1 MRFFTLFILIA
12 LSAAANAQEQKINI
26 KVAPTDAIVIVDGKI
41 VKLQDGKA
49 TLTLPAEIEY
59 TYSVACDGYEGAD
72 GSFRLKTKSPFNLTV
87 ELSKED
93 GTECT
98 AATTDVTEDKLE
110 DFLKAQYES
119 KNYSLMLP
127 VIDRFPDNAH
137 SLFYKGCL
145 YYYGRGVDKDRAKAI
160 ELWQQSAEKDCG
172 DAYNRLGLV
181 AESGYF
187 TGSAG
192 DKANQLGAEYY
203 KKAIALGNS
212 MAKYNLALSYY
223 HGSIK
228 RNDKEAFRLF
238 GEAANEGNAD
248 AMAFYGHCMEL
259 NYDKDYF
266 KGVSKAERLSEAL
279 KWIRKA
285 VENGSTVGC
294 YYLGSAYYYGK
305 LGLASNTME
314 AYEWF
319 KKGADNGDNDCA
331 YFIQQHYKL

>member
-1 MRFFTLFILIA
+1 MRFFALFILIA
-12 LSAAANAQEQKINI
+12 LSAATNAQEQKVNI

-59 TYSVACDGYEGAD
+59 TYSVACNGYEGAD
-72 GSFRLKTKSPFNLTV
+72 GSFRLKSKSSFNLTV
-87 ELSKED
+87 ELNRET
-93 GTECT
+93 GTECV

-110 DFLKAQYES
+110 DFLKTQYES

-127 VIDRFPDNAH
+127 VINRFPDNAH

-160 ELWQQSAEKDCG
+160 ELWQRSAEKDCG

-212 MAKYNLALSYY
+212 MAKYNLAVSYY
-223 HGSIK
+223 NGSIK

-248 AMAFYGHCMEL
+248 AMALYGRCIEL

-266 KGVSKAERLSEAL
+266 KGISKDERLAEAL
-279 KWIRKA
+279 RWIRKSA
-285 VENGSTVGC
+285 ENGSASGC
-294 YYLGSAYYYGK
+294 YYLGRAYYYGK

-319 KKGADNGDNDCA
+319 KKGADNGDSDCT

>member
-87 ELSKED
+87 ELNKED

-192 DKANQLGAEYY
+192 DKANQLGAE
-203 KKAIALGNS
+203 
-212 MAKYNLALSYY
+212 SY
-223 HGSIK
+223 
-228 RNDKEAFRLF
+228 
-238 GEAANEGNAD
+238 
-248 AMAFYGHCMEL
+248 
-259 NYDKDYF
+259 
-266 KGVSKAERLSEAL
+266 V
-279 KWIRKA
+279 
-285 VENGSTVGC
+285 
-294 YYLGSAYYYGK
+294 
-305 LGLASNTME
+305 
-314 AYEWF
+314 
-319 KKGADNGDNDCA
+319 
-331 YFIQQHYKL
+331 

>member
-1 MRFFTLFILIA
+1 MRFLALFILLA
-12 LSAAANAQEQKINI
+12 LSAAANAQEQKVNI
-26 KVAPTDAIVIVDGKI
+26 KVAPTDAIVIVNGKI
-41 VKLQDGKA
+41 VKLQEGKA

-72 GSFRLKTKSPFNLTV
+72 GSFRLKSKSPFNLTV
-87 ELSKED
+87 ELNKED
-93 GTECT
+93 GAESP

-110 DFLKAQYES
+110 DFLKTQYES

-127 VIDRFPDNAH
+127 VIDRFPDNAYA
-137 SLFYKGCL
+137 LFYKGCL
-145 YYYGRGVDKDRAKAI
+145 YYYGRGVDKDKAKAV
-160 ELWQQSAEKDCG
+160 ELWQQSAEKGCG

-181 AESGYF
+181 AENGYF
-187 TGSAG
+187 TGSTG
-192 DKANQLGAEYY
+192 SKANQLGAEYY
-203 KKAIALGNS
+203 KKAIELGNTQ
-212 MAKYNLALSYY
+212 AKFNLAVSYY
-223 HGSIK
+223 SGSIK

-238 GEAANEGNAD
+238 GEAAREGDAD
-248 AMAFYGHCMEL
+248 AMALYGHCMDL

-266 KGVSKAERLSEAL
+266 KGVSKAERLAEAL

-285 VENGSTVGC
+285 AENGSATGC

-319 KKGADNGDNDCA
+319 KKGADKGDSDCA
-331 YFIQQHYKL
+331 YFIQQHYKM

>member
-1 MRFFTLFILIA
+1 FILIA
-12 LSAAANAQEQKINI
+12 LSAATNAQEQKVNI

-59 TYSVACDGYEGAD
+59 TYSVACNGYEGAD
-72 GSFRLKTKSPFNLTV
+72 GSFRLKSKSSFNLTV
-87 ELSKED
+87 ELNRET
-93 GTECT
+93 GTECV

-110 DFLKAQYES
+110 DFLKTQYES

-127 VIDRFPDNAH
+127 VINRFPDNAH

-160 ELWQQSAEKDCG
+160 ELWQRSAEKDCG

-212 MAKYNLALSYY
+212 MAKYNLAVSYY
-223 HGSIK
+223 NGSIK

-248 AMAFYGHCMEL
+248 AMALYGRCIEL

-266 KGVSKAERLSEAL
+266 KGISKDERLAEAL
-279 KWIRKA
+279 RWIRKSA
-285 VENGSTVGC
+285 ENGSTSGC
-294 YYLGSAYYYGK
+294 YYLGRAYYYGK

-319 KKGADNGDNDCA
+319 KKGADNGDSDCT

>member
-1 MRFFTLFILIA
+1 MRFFALFILIA
-12 LSAAANAQEQKINI
+12 LSAAANAQEQKVNI

-59 TYSVACDGYEGAD
+59 TYSVACNGYEGAD
-72 GSFRLKTKSPFNLTV
+72 GSFRLKSKSPFNLTV
-87 ELSKED
+87 ELNKED
-93 GTECT
+93 VTGCLE
-98 AATTDVTEDKLE
+98 ATTDVTEDKLE

-212 MAKYNLALSYY
+212 MAKYNLAVSYY
-223 HGSIK
+223 NGSIK

-248 AMAFYGHCMEL
+248 AMALYGRCIEL

-266 KGVSKAERLSEAL
+266 KGVSKDERLAEAL
-279 KWIRKA
+279 RWIRKSA
-285 VENGSTVGC
+285 ENGSTSGC

-319 KKGADNGDNDCA
+319 KKGADNGDSDCA

>member
-1 MRFFTLFILIA
+1 MRFFALFILLA
-12 LSAAANAQEQKINI
+12 LSAAANAQEQKVNI
-26 KVAPTDAIVIVDGKI
+26 KVVPTDAIVIVNGKI
-41 VKLQDGKA
+41 VKLQEGKA

-72 GSFRLKTKSPFNLTV
+72 GSFRLKSKSPFNLTV
-87 ELSKED
+87 ELNKED
-93 GTECT
+93 GAESTV
-98 AATTDVTEDKLE
+98 ATTDVTEDKLE
-110 DFLKAQYES
+110 DFLKTQYES

-127 VIDRFPDNAH
+127 VIDRFPDNAYA
-137 SLFYKGCL
+137 LFYKACL
-145 YYYGRGVDKDRAKAI
+145 YYYGRGVDKDKAKAV
-160 ELWQQSAEKDCG
+160 ELWQQSAEKGCG

-187 TGSAG
+187 TGSTG
-192 DKANQLGAEYY
+192 SKANQLGAEYY

-212 MAKYNLALSYY
+212 LAKYNLAASYY
-223 HGSIK
+223 SGSIK

-238 GEAANEGNAD
+238 REAANEGVAD
-248 AMAFYGHCMEL
+248 AMALYGHCIEL

-266 KGVSKAERLSEAL
+266 KGVSKAERFAEAL
-279 KWIRKA
+279 KWMRKA
-285 VENGSTVGC
+285 AENGSTTGC

-319 KKGADNGDNDCA
+319 KKGADKGDSDCS
-331 YFIQQHYKL
+331 YFIQQHYKM

>member
-1 MRFFTLFILIA
+1 
-12 LSAAANAQEQKINI
+12 
-26 KVAPTDAIVIVDGKI
+26 
-41 VKLQDGKA
+41 
-49 TLTLPAEIEY
+49 
-59 TYSVACDGYEGAD
+59 
-72 GSFRLKTKSPFNLTV
+72 
-87 ELSKED
+87 
-93 GTECT
+93 
-98 AATTDVTEDKLE
+98 
-110 DFLKAQYES
+110 
-119 KNYSLMLP
+119 
-127 VIDRFPDNAH
+127 
-137 SLFYKGCL
+137 
-145 YYYGRGVDKDRAKAI
+145 
-160 ELWQQSAEKDCG
+160 
-172 DAYNRLGLV
+172 
-181 AESGYF
+181 
-187 TGSAG
+187 
-192 DKANQLGAEYY
+192 
-203 KKAIALGNS
+203 

-279 KWIRKA
+279 
-285 VENGSTVGC
+285 NMYYFYQGSDITEIESAYAGC

>member
-87 ELSKED
+87 ELNKED

-127 VIDRFPDNAH
+127 VIDRVPVFFH
-137 SLFYKGCL
+137 YT
-145 YYYGRGVDKDRAKAI
+145 VTT
-160 ELWQQSAEKDCG
+160 
-172 DAYNRLGLV
+172 
-181 AESGYF
+181 ES
-187 TGSAG
+187 
-192 DKANQLGAEYY
+192 
-203 KKAIALGNS
+203 
-212 MAKYNLALSYY
+212 
-223 HGSIK
+223 
-228 RNDKEAFRLF
+228 
-238 GEAANEGNAD
+238 
-248 AMAFYGHCMEL
+248 
-259 NYDKDYF
+259 
-266 KGVSKAERLSEAL
+266 
-279 KWIRKA
+279 
-285 VENGSTVGC
+285 
-294 YYLGSAYYYGK
+294 
-305 LGLASNTME
+305 
-314 AYEWF
+314 
-319 KKGADNGDNDCA
+319 
-331 YFIQQHYKL
+331 